1 VRPKGRQCPEIE
13 REVYQERFLIRRP
26 LLQALQAPEPGAV
39 LLVDELDRADEPF
52 EAFLLEYL
60 GEYQVSIPELG
71 TVRATARR

>member
-1 VRPKGRQCPEIE
+1 
-13 REVYQERFLIRRP
+13 
-26 LLQALQAPEPGAV
+26 V

-71 TVRATARR
+71 TVRATARAGDHPHQQPHARPARCA